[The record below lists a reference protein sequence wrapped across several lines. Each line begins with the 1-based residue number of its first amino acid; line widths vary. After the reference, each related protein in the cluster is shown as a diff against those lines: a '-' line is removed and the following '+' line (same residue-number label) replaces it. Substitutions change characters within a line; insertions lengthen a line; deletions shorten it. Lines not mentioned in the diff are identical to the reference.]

1 MKRGNNIPLADSV
14 RKQLESLASK
24 MGSGTLSVGFLE
36 GEVYPDGTPVAQVA
50 YWNEFGTSTA
60 PARSFFRTMVTA
72 QSGTWGATMSVL
84 AMQNE
89 LDGKKTLNQM
99 GKIIAGE
106 LQESIV
112 NTNAPALSEVT
123 LLLRSRFWTNPQD
136 ITGADV
142 GRAKRD
148 VAAGKTGDVTDTQ
161 SKPLVWQGIML
172 QAVSWEV
179 KGAHSNSA
187 EAIV

>member
-14 RKQLESLASK
+14 RKHLSELAEA
-24 MGSGTLSVGFLE
+24 MGGGTLSVGFLE

-72 QSGTWGATMSVL
+72 QY
-84 AMQNE
+84 E
-89 LDGKKTLNQM
+89 LDGNKTLNQM

-148 VAAGKTGDVTDTQ
+148 VAAGKTGDVTGTQ

-179 KGAHSNSA
+179 KGTR
-187 EAIV
+187 